1 MGDTQFFQD
10 TKVPVIALDGPAGAG
25 KGAIGSFLANT
36 LGFHL
41 LDSGAIYRAIALGI
55 LRHGVSNP
63 TDEFATEVA
72 IEVANGLTFAPNG
85 GAFMNGH
92 CLGNQI
98 RSEEVSMF
106 TSRIAKIRSLR
117 LAVRQFQLSMR
128 KAPGL
133 VADGRDMGEI
143 FTLPNCYRIF
153 VTARAEVRAMRR
165 LCDKRANP
173 KGQLVYEEVLR
184 SILMRDEEDQRRQD
198 GKLQMHEGSAVL
210 DTSDLKINVM
220 CYQALLKYYDLEM
233 QTAR

>member
-10 TKVPVIALDGPAGAG
+10 TTATVITLDGPAGAG

-41 LDSGAIYRAIALGI
+41 LDSGAIYRAVALGVM
-55 LRHGVSNP
+55 RYGVSDP
-63 TDEFATEVA
+63 SDEFATEVA
-72 IEVANGLTFAPNG
+72 IEVVNGLTFAPNG

-98 RSEEVSMF
+98 RSEEVSKF
-106 TSRIAKIRSLR
+106 TPRIARIRSLR
-117 LAVRQFQLSMR
+117 LAIRQFQLSMR

-143 FTLPNCYRIF
+143 FRAPNCYGIF
-153 VTARAEVRAMRR
+153 VTAKAEVRAMRR

-173 KGQLVYEEVLR
+173 KGLLVYEEVLR
-184 SILMRDEEDQRRQD
+184 SILMRDEEDQRRED
-198 GKLQMHEGSAVL
+198 GKLQVHEGSAVL
-210 DTSDLKINVM
+210 DTSYLRMNEM
-220 CYQALLKYYDLEM
+220 CYEALRLYCHMEQHSK
-233 QTAR
+233 